1 MPDLHA
7 PSAAGDAASKASS
20 AGRRYSADA
29 RDAPHLAWGFFRSLL
44 TLVFFA
50 VGIGYLVWRLGTLNM
65 AHPVFSWL
73 VYLAEAYG
81 LIAASMHVFMVWRLT
96 ERQAPPPPPG
106 RSVDVFV
113 TCYNEPEDMV
123 RRTLLL
129 ARDMD
134 YPHQTWLLDDGNRQS
149 MRALATRLGVRY
161 LARAENTHAK
171 AGNLNHALAHSSG
184 ELIAIFDADHAP
196 QRHFLVRTLGYFLDE
211 KVAFVQTPQEFFN
224 LNSFQHRL
232 RWRTRR
238 LWTEQSLFFKVLQR
252 GKDYWNAAFF
262 CGTCAVV
269 RRSALREVGGFAV
282 GTVTEDLH
290 TSLKLHKAGFRSVY
304 HHESLAFGIAPAQIA
319 PFLAQ
324 RVRWGQGAM
333 QVLRKENIFFTRR
346 LTLAQ
351 KINYLA
357 SISTYFD
364 GWQKGLYCV
373 APAIVLLTGW
383 LPIDADGWVF
393 LCWFLPYYLLSAWVF
408 EELGRGY
415 GGILYMEQYNFA
427 RFAAFAWATLGL
439 LMGPRKFRVTNKQLS
454 HQSTNH
460 LLMLPQLLVL
470 AFNLTAVALALV
482 WSAQAPYLPA
492 YALYFNMGWA
502 LANLA
507 CGVAILRHVRSTE
520 SCLRAE
526 YRFPLPLPLLPAEQA
541 GAAAGAGGQALTIDN
556 ISSSGCHVFGVL
568 PPGLQRGQVMAGR
581 IALPSGELP
590 VRLMA
595 MADRQEAV
603 ASSHHRQMV
612 GCRFLWD
619 DADAD
624 ARDALDLFLY
634 GNDLQWQL
642 QELQECSVPP
652 SGWLRR
658 NGLQRL
664 LHAND
669 RAEARDWAICE
680 VEIPLQGD
688 AGLQTGLV
696 PLPDGERP
704 PRQLVF
710 YSAIPKGAALLL
722 RIRTRS
728 GERRVFAEAGA
739 LRKLSST
746 AGTVYVCTL
755 TRVRQQA
762 FEAPGTD
769 LPASTEELPC
779 ERLAT

>member
-1 MPDLHA
+1 MPERHA
-7 PSAAGDAASKASS
+7 AAGAATSAPGQASPQAGYDAD
-20 AGRRYSADA
+20 AGR
-29 RDAPHLAWGFFRSLL
+29 APYLAWGALRTVL
-44 TLVFFA
+44 TLLFFA
-50 VGIGYLVWRLGTLNM
+50 VGVGYMLWRLGTLNM
-65 AHPVFSWL
+65 EHPVFSWL

-81 LIAASMHVFMVWRLT
+81 LAAAAMHVFMVWRLT
-96 ERQAPPPPPG
+96 EREAPPPPAG

-134 YPHQTWLLDDGNRQS
+134 YPHQTWLLDDGNRAA
-149 MRALATRLGVRY
+149 MRALAGRLGVRY
-161 LARAENTHAK
+161 LARTHNTHAK
-171 AGNLNHALAHSSG
+171 AGNLNHALEHSSG

-304 HHESLAFGIAPAQIA
+304 HHEPLAFGIAPAQIT

-373 APAIVLLTGW
+373 APAVVLLTGW
-383 LPIDADGWVF
+383 LPIDASGWVF

-415 GGILYMEQYNFA
+415 GGILYTEQYNFA

-439 LMGPRKFRVTNKQLS
+439 LMGPRKFRVTNKALS

-470 AFNLTAVALALV
+470 GLNLAAVALALA
-482 WSAQAPYLPA
+482 WSAQASYLPA
-492 YALYFNMGWA
+492 YALYFNLGWA
-502 LANLA
+502 AVNLA
-507 CGVAILRHVRSTE
+507 CGLAVMRHVRSTE
-520 SCLRAE
+520 RCLRAE
-526 YRFPLPLPLLPAEQA
+526 YRFPLPLPLLPAQD
-541 GAAAGAGGQALTIDN
+541 GGMDSQALTIDN
-556 ISSSGCHVFGVL
+556 ISSSGCHVFGML
-568 PPGLQRGQVMAGR
+568 PPGLRRGQVVQAR
-581 IALPSGELP
+581 IALPSGPLP

-595 MADRQEAV
+595 VADPQEAGPG
-603 ASSHHRQMV
+603 SHHRRMV
-612 GCRFLWD
+612 GCRFLWE
-619 DADAD
+619 DAQ
-624 ARDALDLFLY
+624 ARDTLDLFLY

-642 QELQECSVPP
+642 QELQECSIPP

-658 NGLQRL
+658 NGLHRMLQ
-664 LHAND
+664 ACG

-680 VEIPLQGD
+680 VDIPLHDD
-688 AGLQTGLV
+688 AGLQPGLV
-696 PLPDGERP
+696 PLPAGERA

-710 YSAIPKGAALLL
+710 YSDIQEGAALLL
-722 RIRTRS
+722 RIQTRS
-728 GERRVFAEAGA
+728 GERRVFAQAGA
-739 LRKLSST
+739 TRRLSST

-755 TRVRQQA
+755 NQVRQQA
-762 FEAPGTD
+762 IAMPD
-769 LPASTEELPC
+769 AALPASPKELPC
-779 ERLAT
+779 ESLAT

>member
-7 PSAAGDAASKASS
+7 PSEAGAAGTRTSS
-20 AGRRYSADA
+20 AGPRYSAAA
-29 RDAPHLAWGFFRSLL
+29 RDAPYLAWGVLRTLL
-44 TLVFFA
+44 TLLFFA

-65 AHPVFSWL
+65 EHPVFSWL

-96 ERQAPPPPPG
+96 EREAPPPPPG

-134 YPHQTWLLDDGNRQS
+134 YTHQTWLLDDGNRPA
-149 MRALATRLGVRY
+149 MRTLAARLGVRY
-161 LARAENTHAK
+161 LARARNTHAK
-171 AGNLNHALAHSSG
+171 AGNLNHALEHSSG

-196 QRHFLVRTLGYFLDE
+196 QRHFLVKTLGYFLDE

-304 HHESLAFGIAPAQIA
+304 HHEALAFGIAPAQIA

-333 QVLRKENIFFTRR
+333 QVLRKENIFFTTR

-383 LPIDADGWVF
+383 LPIDANGWVF

-415 GGILYMEQYNFA
+415 GGILYTEQYNFA

-439 LMGPRKFRVTNKQLS
+439 LVGPRKFRVTNKALS
-454 HQSTNH
+454 HQHTNH

-470 AFNLTAVALALV
+470 SLNLLAVLLALA
-482 WSAQAPYLPA
+482 WSTQQPYLPA

-502 LANLA
+502 GLNLV
-507 CGVAILRHVRSTE
+507 CGVAIMRHVRNTE
-520 SCLRAE
+520 NCLRAE
-526 YRFPLPLPLLPAEQA
+526 YRFPLPLPLL
-541 GAAAGAGGQALTIDN
+541 AAAGDGSGVQALTIDN

-568 PPGLQRGQVMAGR
+568 PPGLQRGQALQAR
-581 IALPSGELP
+581 IALPSGDLP

-595 MADRQEAV
+595 VADQQEAG
-603 ASSHHRQMV
+603 AASHHRQMV
-612 GCRFLWD
+612 GCRFLWED
-619 DADAD
+619 DD

-642 QELQECSVPP
+642 QELQEGSTPP
-652 SGWLRR
+652 SGWLRHR
-658 NGLQRL
+658 VLQRML
-664 LHAND
+664 RTQG
-669 RAEARDWAICE
+669 RAETRDWAICE
-680 VEIPLQGD
+680 VEIPLHGD
-688 AGLQTGLV
+688 AGLQPAIV
-696 PLPDGERP
+696 PLPEGERP
-704 PRQLVF
+704 PRQLVL
-710 YSAIPKGAALLL
+710 YSAVPRGAALLI
-722 RIRTRS
+722 RIQTRS

-739 LRKLSST
+739 LRTLAST

-755 TRVRQQA
+755 AQVRQQTLA
-762 FEAPGTD
+762 GPS
-769 LPASTEELPC
+769 LPPSTEELPC